1 MKNIIKYSFSILI
14 MISCIVVFTIMSFK
28 VLIIDKSGESTPP
41 EDGPQVSDG
50 DETPP
55 GDQENSGQS
64 GQTEV
69 LGPEKID
76 PADAPFT
83 ATDSSYLNDALFIG
97 DSRTVGLREYGQT
110 QGPNFFANT
119 GMNVYNVRDSSVNVP
134 GVGTVTLDSL
144 LSSKKYGKIYVM
156 LGINELGY
164 NRENT
169 VVKYGELIDWIK
181 EKAPDSLIFIEA
193 NLHVAAGRSNTD
205 EVFNN
210 KNIND
215 FNSKISQFADNKRVF
230 YIDVNE
236 LFDDANGDLKAEC
249 TSDNTH
255 VLGKYYVEWVDW
267 ILTKAILPEQSD
279 TEA

>member
-1 MKNIIKYSFSILI
+1 MKNIVKYSFSILI

-28 VLIIDKSGESTPP
+28 VLIIDKGLDEAPGEGS
-41 EDGPQVSDG
+41 PQT
-50 DETPP
+50 ETGEKEPSANK
-55 GDQENSGQS
+55 DDS
-64 GQTEV
+64 GQTGQPEV
-69 LGPEKID
+69 SEPEKID
-76 PADAPFT
+76 PSAAPFT
-83 ATDSSYLNDALFIG
+83 TADISYLNDALFIG

-110 QGPNFFANT
+110 QGPDFFATT
-119 GMNVYNVRDSSVNVP
+119 GMNVYNVRDSAADVP
-134 GVGTVTLDSL
+134 GVGNVTLDGL
-144 LSSKKYGKIYVM
+144 LSSKHYGKIYVM

-164 NRENT
+164 NRDNT
-169 VVKYGELIDWIK
+169 VVRYGELIDWIK
-181 EKAPDSLIFIEA
+181 GKAPDSLIFIEA

-205 EVFNN
+205 QVFNN
-210 KNIND
+210 TNIND
-215 FNSKISQFADNKRVF
+215 FNSKIAQFADNKKVF

-267 ILTKAILPEQSD
+267 ILTKAILPQQSN